1 MIAVVQRI
9 FSSQSSSLPELSGST
24 YDVMLLRFH
33 DNTRPEIISREVMRE
48 LQSFVELSSACF
60 HDLH

>member
-9 FSSQSSSLPELSGST
+9 FSSSLPELSGST
-24 YDVMLLRFH
+24 YDVMLSRFH
-33 DNTRPEIISREVMRE
+33 DDTRPEIISEVMRE